1 MRKSIMPNRRGFTL
15 VELLIAIT
23 VFMIVL
29 AAAMQGLSYQSR
41 GFNRGTDEM
50 GILQNL
56 RYGAEQLDQDL
67 RMAGANAP
75 DRQPSVVYAGPNS
88 FSYNADITSN
98 VVGDISAV
106 YVDPDANAGEVS
118 AFALAAATIIP
129 ASSPAF
135 TYPQVEFAPSAAE
148 TVIYWFSADLETS
161 RGDDFVLNRRVNTR
175 ADEVLMRGVLA
186 PTGGNFF
193 KYYYLNAP
201 VGVAATVDSLPTA
214 WGQLRHSAPLHGQ
227 LPDTGI
233 TARIDLLRAVEVKFR
248 VTNNRPGTAERI
260 RSISATI
267 PLPNVGVKKLQTC
280 GDAPIFTSA
289 IAAAVTGGPPPFV
302 VVTWNASVDEATG
315 EQDIIRYVLWRRI
328 VGVASWG
335 DPYSSIPSGAPPYS
349 FTDSDVIS
357 GTSYEYSV
365 SAQDCTPLL
374 STKRLSGQ
382 AVIP

>member
-1 MRKSIMPNRRGFTL
+1 MRNRSGFTL

-23 VFMIVL
+23 VFLIVL

-41 GFNRGTDEM
+41 GFSRGADEM

-98 VVGDISAV
+98 IVGDISAV
-106 YVDPDANAGEVS
+106 YVDPDANPGEVS
-118 AFALAAATIIP
+118 AFPLASATAIP
-129 ASSPAF
+129 ASAPAF
-135 TYPQVEFAPSAAE
+135 VYPLVDFAPSGAE
-148 TVIYWFSADLETS
+148 TVIYWFSADPETT
-161 RGDDFVLNRRVNTR
+161 RADDFVLNRRVNTR

-186 PTGGNFF
+186 PTSGNFF

-214 WGQLRHSAPLHGQ
+214 WGPLAHTAPNHGV

-233 TARIDLLRAVEVKFR
+233 IARIDLLRAVEVKFR
-248 VTNNRPGTAERI
+248 ITNNRPGTAERI

-267 PLPNVGVKKLQTC
+267 PLPNVGVKKLQSC
-280 GDAPIFTSA
+280 GDNPIFTSA
-289 IAAAVTGGPPPFV
+289 VTATVVVGPPPSV
-302 VVTWNASVDEATG
+302 VVTWNASVDEAGG
-315 EQDIIRYVLWRRI
+315 EQDIIRYVLWRR
-328 VGVASWG
+328 VFGVASWG

-349 FTDSDVIS
+349 FTDAEPVPL
-357 GTSYEYSV
+357 TTYEYAV

-374 STKRLSGQ
+374 STKRVSGP